1 LTAISDTIRSQDFDV
16 AEIARTALQERI
28 NKFNED
34 SKPSALQRMGISI
47 KSTKAKAIEVL
58 EGSVQSDFNE
68 LKASVDKLEEKWKEN
83 HGPAS

>member
-1 LTAISDTIRSQDFDV
+1 LKATSNTIRPQDFDIT
-16 AEIARTALQERI
+16 EIARTALQERI

-34 SKPSALQRMGISI
+34 SKPAALQRIGISI

-68 LKASVDKLEEKWKEN
+68 LKASVDNLEEKWKEN